1 MPDRPRLVLAGPSA
15 LDPAALPADL
25 IRLTD
30 PAGYT
35 ARLADLR
42 PALILVDAREPG
54 WHPWAVTPRASN
66 ATRRIP
72 VVVLAEDEATR
83 AEAERAGASA
93 VVAPGSLLASL
104 PGLLRDLA
112 RPDDLRLRAT
122 LADACAGPPP
132 PEAVEAVRRFNRG
145 EFYRQHDLFEALWMA
160 EDQPIRMLYQAVL
173 QVGIAYHHI
182 DGGNPRG
189 ALKMLLR
196 AQQWLSPLPEVC
208 QGIDVA
214 QLRADAAA
222 VRAELERLGEAGFG
236 QFDRALLRPVRWA
249 TPPPGDSA

>member
-1 MPDRPRLVLAGPSA
+1 MADQPRVVLAGPPA
-15 LDPAALPADL
+15 LDLSRL
-25 IRLTD
+25 GVEIVRLTD
-30 PAGYT
+30 PAGYV

-54 WHPWAVTPRASN
+54 WQTWAVTPRASN

-72 VVVLAEDEATR
+72 VVVLAEDDAAR

-93 VVAPGSLLASL
+93 VISPGELAAAL
-104 PGLLRDLA
+104 PGLLRELA
-112 RPDDLRLRAT
+112 RPDDVLVRET

-145 EFYRQHDLFEALWMA
+145 EFYRQHDLFEALWVA
-160 EDQPIRMLYQAVL
+160 EDQPIRTLYQAVL

-182 DGGNPRG
+182 AGGNPRG

-196 AQQWLSPLPEVC
+196 AQQWLSPLPDVC
-208 QGIDVA
+208 RGIDIA
-214 QLRADAAA
+214 RLRADAAA
-222 VRAELERLGEAGFG
+222 VRAELERLGEADFG

-249 TPPPGDSA
+249 IAPPDEGA